1 VSRRTRLVLT
11 TLLAVTLVVV
21 GVVYLPTR
29 TWFGQQEELDRS
41 QAELRKLEQGNA
53 VLGRKI
59 DRLSDASSI
68 EEQARQQYGFRL
80 PGEESYTVPPAKPME
95 VDLPAVWPF
104 DELQDSVARAAARG
118 R

>member
-1 VSRRTRLVLT
+1 VTRRTRLVLT
-11 TLLAVTLVVV
+11 TLVAVALVVV

-41 QAELRKLEQGNA
+41 QAELRKLERGNA
-53 VLGRKI
+53 ALGRKI

-80 PGEESYTVPPAKPME
+80 PGEESYAVPPGKPYE
-95 VDLPAVWPF
+95 VNLPPVWPF
-104 DELQDSVARAAARG
+104 EQLQDPVARAAARQ
-118 R
+118 